1 MNITRENIDSLNAVL
16 KIEVAKDDYL
26 PAVDEAVKKYRKNVS
41 MKGFRQ
47 GMVPASLVKKMYGN
61 SILVEELNRMVSEQI
76 NEHIREE
83 KLEILGQPLPKTD
96 AAVNLDIQHPED
108 VTLEY
113 ELGLVPEFDL
123 SPVSKDAVFQ
133 NYKLRVDDAL
143 LDEELDQLLLRHGN
157 MAYPEDAEVLEK
169 DVLHMEITE
178 LDNGAPKEGGVVHES
193 PIGLNIFKEDEQARF
208 IGMKPGD
215 AIDVSLFEIAERD
228 RESVLKFVLGLKE
241 DVPEDLG
248 EDFRMKLTKIGRMEK
263 SELNQEF
270 FNKIYGEGVVDSE
283 EAFRDR
289 MRNDLSA
296 HFERETEIRLKN
308 DLTTFLLDKIEM
320 DFPDDFLKRWI
331 QVTNEKPIT
340 PEEVEADYEN
350 FTKGLKWNLI
360 SNKLGSENDI
370 KAEKEDIEAFS
381 REQLRKQLEMYNP
394 GGNPISDEDLDTFNA
409 SMMAREDHVKKT
421 YEAVMEQK
429 LFDFLQQA
437 VTIEEKEV
445 SLDEFRDLTAAD

>member
-16 KIEVAKDDYL
+16 KIEVARDDYL
-26 PAVDEAVKKYRKNVS
+26 PAVDEAVKKYRKNVN

-61 SILVEELNRMVSEQI
+61 SILVEELNRLVSEQI

-83 KLEILGQPLPKTD
+83 NLEILGQPLPKAD
-96 AAVNLDIQHPED
+96 AALNLDIQHPED
-108 VTLEY
+108 LTLEY
-113 ELGLVPEFDL
+113 ELGLVPRFDL
-123 SPVSKDAVFQ
+123 SPVSKDAVFHH
-133 NYKLRVDDAL
+133 YKIRVDDVL
-143 LDEELDQLLLRHGN
+143 LDEELDHLLLRHGN
-157 MAYPEDAEVLEK
+157 MAYPEDAEVMEK
-169 DVLHMEITE
+169 DVLHMEISE
-178 LDNGAPKEGGVVHES
+178 LENGEPKEGGVVHKS
-193 PIGLNIFKEDEQARF
+193 PIGLNIFKESEQSRF
-208 IGMKPGD
+208 LGMKPGD
-215 AIDVSLFEIAERD
+215 AVDVKLFDIAERD
-228 RESVLKFVLGLKE
+228 RDSVLKFVLGLKE
-241 DVPEDLG
+241 EIPEDLG
-248 EDFRMKLTKIGRMEK
+248 EDFRMKLDKIGRMEK

-270 FNKIYGEGVVDSE
+270 FDKVYGQGVVDSE

-289 MRNDLSA
+289 MRSDLAA

-308 DLTTFLLDKIEM
+308 DLTTFLLEKIDM

-331 QVTNEKPIT
+331 RVSNEKPIT
-340 PEEVEADYEN
+340 EEEVEADYEN

-370 KAEKEDIEAFS
+370 KAEKEEIEAFS

-429 LFDFLQQA
+429 LFDFLEQA

-445 SLDEFRDLTAAD
+445 SLEDFRDLAAAD